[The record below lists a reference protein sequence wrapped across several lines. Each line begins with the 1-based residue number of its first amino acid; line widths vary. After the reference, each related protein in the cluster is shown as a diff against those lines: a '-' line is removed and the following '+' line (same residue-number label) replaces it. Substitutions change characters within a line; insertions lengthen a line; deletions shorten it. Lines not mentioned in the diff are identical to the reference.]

1 MESWQYRD
9 GKPHIYLKPGELCVS
24 ERDIVVT
31 TVLGS
36 CVSAT
41 FFHRPTRLAA
51 ICHAMQPRCPNGSWT
66 PGRCPPEC
74 KNSFRYAACA
84 IQMMKAKMAGF
95 GVRPA
100 DLEVKLFGGAALI
113 GSGSGNGSSNSI
125 GQLNVEAAME
135 TINSCNLALKV
146 ADVGGVYGRKL
157 IFDTGTGQVLMK
169 RLNNADTRR
178 IRGQSAYGETTK
190 RGEDN
195 VS

>member
-1 MESWQYRD
+1 MESWQYQN

-24 ERDIVVT
+24 ERAIIVT

-41 FFHRPTRLAA
+41 FFHRPTGLAA
-51 ICHAMQPRCPNGSWT
+51 ICHAMQPRCPKGPWA

-74 KNSFRYAACA
+74 KNIFRYAVCA
-84 IQMMKAKMAGF
+84 IQTMKVKMVGL
-95 GVRPA
+95 GVRPV

-113 GSGSGNGSSNSI
+113 GTCYGDRNSNSI
-125 GQLNVEAAME
+125 GKLNVEAAME

-169 RLNNADTRR
+169 RLNNADARH
-178 IRGQSAYGETTK
+178 IQRGSAHGKTTK